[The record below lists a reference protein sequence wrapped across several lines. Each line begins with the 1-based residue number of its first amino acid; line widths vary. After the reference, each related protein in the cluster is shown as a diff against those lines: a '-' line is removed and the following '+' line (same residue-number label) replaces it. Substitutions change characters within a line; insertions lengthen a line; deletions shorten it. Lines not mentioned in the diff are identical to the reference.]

1 MAALRF
7 IPDWFVTSKMLE
19 KFHDAFNSND
29 NILFF
34 DEDFSKVTFFADQMG
49 KLEVDLHKI
58 NFNYDNNFDE
68 DEPDTIIH
76 V

>member
-1 MAALRF
+1 MAALRS

-19 KFHDAFNSND
+19 KFHDAFNAND

-34 DEDFSKVTFFADQMG
+34 EEDFSKVKFFADQMG
-49 KLEVDLHKI
+49 KLEVYLYKI

-68 DEPDTIIH
+68 DDSDTIIH